1 MQASSVIEF
10 MRDPLDLCFQP
21 AFALTPDLTTDDGCD
36 VGHRFADGN
45 CRLVIHERA
54 DDRGDQ
60 LDASVLLRRVT
71 RSTMSFCAAR
81 SMTSLPFAVPVPV
94 QSYGRNLWMRPWHES
109 AAYLPP

>member
-60 LDASVLLRRVT
+60 LGASVCYAGSRDPRCRSVRR
-71 RSTMSFCAAR
+71 AR
-81 SMTSLPFAVPVPV
+81 
-94 QSYGRNLWMRPWHES
+94 
-109 AAYLPP
+109 

>member
-1 MQASSVIEF
+1 MH
-10 MRDPLDLCFQP
+10 DPLDLCFQP
-21 AFALTPDLTTDDGCD
+21 AFALTPDITTDDGCD
-36 VGHRFADGN
+36 VRHRFADCN

-60 LDASVLLRRVT
+60 LGAMVLFRRVT

-94 QSYGRNLWMRPWHES
+94 HAERELY
-109 AAYLPP
+109 